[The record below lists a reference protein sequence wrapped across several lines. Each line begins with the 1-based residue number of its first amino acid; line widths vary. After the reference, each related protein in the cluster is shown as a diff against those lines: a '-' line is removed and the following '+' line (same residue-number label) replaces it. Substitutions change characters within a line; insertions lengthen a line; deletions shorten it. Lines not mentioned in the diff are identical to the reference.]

1 MAVYSRSVMA
11 HSAPTQSD
19 LMNPAHPLH
28 HPVNRILRA
37 LMLFA
42 TLGLNIAVAD
52 EYSDVSQL
60 MRSGKPAEALK
71 KIELHLTTKPRDPQM
86 RFFKGLIQ
94 RDAGQ
99 SGEAIATFTALTEEY
114 PELPEPYNNLA
125 VLFAALNQLEK
136 ARAALEM
143 AIKTN
148 PSYAVAYE
156 NLGDVHARLA
166 SQSYDKALQLDASN
180 ASVPPKLALVREM
193 FGQVPKPAASGTIPV
208 K

>member
-1 MAVYSRSVMA
+1 
-11 HSAPTQSD
+11 
-19 LMNPAHPLH
+19 MNPAHPSH
-28 HPVNRILRA
+28 HPVIRILRA
-37 LMLFA
+37 LTLFA
-42 TLGLNIAVAD
+42 TLALSIAVAD
-52 EYSDVSQL
+52 EYSEVSQL

-71 KIELHLTTKPRDPQM
+71 KIDLHLATKPRDPQM

-99 SGEAIATFTALTEEY
+99 TGEAIATFTGLTEEY

-125 VLFAALNQLEK
+125 VLFAAQNQLEK

-156 NLGDVHARLA
+156 NLGDVQARLA
-166 SQSYDKALQLDASN
+166 SQSYDKALQLDPAS
-180 ASVPPKLALVREM
+180 ASVPPKLALVREL
-193 FGQVPKPAASGTIPV
+193 FRPAPKPAASANIPS